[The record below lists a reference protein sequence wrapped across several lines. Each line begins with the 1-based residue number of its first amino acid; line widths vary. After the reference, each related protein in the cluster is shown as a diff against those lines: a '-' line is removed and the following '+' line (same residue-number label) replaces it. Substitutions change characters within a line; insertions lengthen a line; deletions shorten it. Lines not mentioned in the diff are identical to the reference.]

1 MEPTLFKIVIS
12 HDKRLENLLVL
23 LGDNNCL
30 VTSSHAF
37 ILDLL
42 TNDDLSKFLDCVT
55 AYI

>member
-12 HDKRLENLLVL
+12 HDKRLENLFVL
-23 LGDNNCL
+23 LGDNNYL
-30 VTSSHAF
+30 VTSLHAF
-37 ILDLL
+37 ILDLP

>member
-12 HDKRLENLLVL
+12 HDKCLENLLVL

-30 VTSSHAF
+30 VTSLHAF
-37 ILDLL
+37 ILDLP
-42 TNDDLSKFLDCVT
+42 TNYDLSKFLDCVT

>member
-30 VTSSHAF
+30 VTSLHAF
-37 ILDLL
+37 ILDLP
-42 TNDDLSKFLDCVT
+42 TNYDLSKFLDCVT

>member
-30 VTSSHAF
+30 VTSLHAF
-37 ILDLL
+37 ILDLP